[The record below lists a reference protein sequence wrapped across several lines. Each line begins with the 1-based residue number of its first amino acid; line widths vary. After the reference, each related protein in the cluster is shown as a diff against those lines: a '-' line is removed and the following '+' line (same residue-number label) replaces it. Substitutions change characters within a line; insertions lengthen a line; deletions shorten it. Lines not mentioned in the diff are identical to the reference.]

1 MAEDPKD
8 PSRAKK
14 TTSITHPKPTPG
26 SPQTARPVRAR
37 KAGRSVPAFTGTR
50 QFRAVEHAIR
60 RSFARNVHRLRG
72 HRQLTQQSL
81 AERAGLVTRHLQKIE
96 AGEVNATLNTIGRV
110 AFGLDVEVP
119 ELFLSDGVAV
129 SPAPA
134 GPAARRRHRAP
145 KPRRRRRRR

>member
-14 TTSITHPKPTPG
+14 ATSITPPAPNPG
-26 SPQTARPVRAR
+26 SQPPARPAR
-37 KAGRSVPAFTGTR
+37 GRSTGRSVPAFTGTR

-72 HRQLTQQSL
+72 RRQLTQQSL
-81 AERAGLVTRHLQKIE
+81 AERAGLVTRHIQKIE

-110 AFGLDVEVP
+110 AFGLEVEVP
-119 ELFLSDGVAV
+119 ELFVTDDVA
-129 SPAPA
+129 SSRAPA
-134 GPAARRRHRAP
+134 ALAARRRHPAP
-145 KPRRRRRRR
+145 KPRRRRR